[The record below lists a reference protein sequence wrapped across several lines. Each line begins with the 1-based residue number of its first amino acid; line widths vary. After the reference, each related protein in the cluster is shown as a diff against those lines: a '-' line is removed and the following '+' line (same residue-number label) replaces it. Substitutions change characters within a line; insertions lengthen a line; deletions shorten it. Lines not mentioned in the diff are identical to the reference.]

1 VSVVTLKSSEQL
13 AVRIEEPPLLDYAR
27 KTPGSELLDWCWPQI
42 KEEMLGG
49 QMRRWL
55 HAPYALGEL
64 NGELVGSIAYY
75 AAADRRDV
83 GVVEFVQTAAAH
95 RGKGISSALLGT
107 LIERFIG
114 EGGLALYLCTT
125 NPIAGSLYEKHGFK
139 YLVGDGMRYLAP
151 GVTEFD
157 ETYLSFNGDATV
169 RDATWADLARLT
181 VLYNHAAPGWLVK
194 DYLTNAFQHSRYESH
209 FVKLMRRIEDR
220 RGASL
225 VLESPARRVVGAA
238 VFERLD
244 NYFEQHRATLSL
256 RVCPAYLHQTP
267 ELLDVA
273 ASRARE
279 IGISMLQVHAAG
291 RDSDQREILTASGFS
306 EEARFRDRLRDGDD
320 WTDLVLYTI
329 HLADG
334 VAPIRAEGEYY
345 GARQAWQTDRVLT
358 PSPRG
363 RELR

>member
-1 VSVVTLKSSEQL
+1 MTLKSGEQL
-13 AVRIEEPPLLDYAR
+13 AIRIEEPPLLEYAR

-83 GVVEFVQTAAAH
+83 GVVEFVQTAEAH

-107 LIERFIG
+107 LIERFIR

-139 YLVGDGMRYLAP
+139 YLVGDGMRYLAY
-151 GVTEFD
+151 GVREFD
-157 ETYLSFNGDATV
+157 ETYLSFNDDATA

-181 VLYNHAAPGWLVK
+181 VLYNHAEPGWLVK

-220 RGASL
+220 RGAFL
-225 VLESPARRVVGAA
+225 VLENPARRVVGAA

-244 NYFEQHRATLSL
+244 NYFEQHCATLSL

-279 IGISMLQVHAAG
+279 IGISVLQVYVAD
-291 RDSDQREILTASGFS
+291 RDSDQQELLAASGFS
-306 EEARFRDRLRDGDD
+306 EEARFKDRLRDGDD
-320 WTDLVLYTI
+320 RTDLVVYMRSQG
-329 HLADG
+329 DG
-334 VAPIRAEGEYY
+334 AAPVRAKAKYY
-345 GARQAWQTDRVLT
+345 GNRQPWQNDRVASDRL
-358 PSPRG
+358 
-363 RELR
+363 